1 MTSAAQKRVLLVDDD
16 ADILRLVAL
25 VLRSDGYDVVAAGNG
40 EDALRECEKEP
51 FSLVLLDL
59 MMPKMDGE
67 TFLGRLHE
75 RFGDDAPPV
84 VVVSASSERAE
95 VARSHGAVGTLEKP
109 FELEDVR
116 EMVEMLL
123 MRSSRP

>member
-1 MTSAAQKRVLLVDDD
+1 
-16 ADILRLVAL
+16 
-25 VLRSDGYDVVAAGNG
+25 
-40 EDALRECEKEP
+40 
-51 FSLVLLDL
+51 
-59 MMPKMDGE
+59 
-67 TFLGRLHE
+67 
-75 RFGDDAPPV
+75 
-84 VVVSASSERAE
+84 VVVSACSERAE